1 MILKIVGR
9 IPDAVRISTGL
20 WSLDRALA
28 GPKGELGLPTR
39 GGIEIYGSWE
49 TGKSTIGYY
58 LAGRA
63 APTDGTIVLVDL
75 EGGARREYLESAVGQ
90 SGFDGTI
97 RYIEHTDGKKG
108 RTHADMLQEAA
119 DLLLEDDVW
128 AVMVDSAAIV
138 QSIVEREGDLGDANM
153 GRRAQLLAQFTRRW
167 VPNVN
172 TASLEKNALV
182 IEINHMLQS
191 MGGFGK
197 LSPGGDTPKFGI
209 NARLWIRRAD
219 KGTFKDGSFE
229 AEVYIEKL
237 RQGGK
242 SKSRQATVFIV
253 PGIGVSV
260 HLTALFDCFGLGLAE
275 RRRGVVWYNPS
286 GGDDMV
292 KLARLTTLIERV
304 RKGNTKDLIRFVKML
319 EAHDG

>member
-1 MILKIVGR
+1 M
-9 IPDAVRISTGL
+9 RISTGL
-20 WSLDRALA
+20 WSLDHALA
-28 GPKGELGLPTR
+28 GPKGELGLPVR

-63 APTDGTIVLVDL
+63 APNDGTIVLVDL

-97 RYIEHTDGKKG
+97 QYIEHTADGKG

-119 DLLLEDDVW
+119 DLLLEDNIW
-128 AVMVDSAAIV
+128 AVMVDSAAMV

-242 SKSRQATVFIV
+242 SKDRKAIVFII

-260 HLTALFDCFGLGLAE
+260 HLTNLFDCFKLGLAE
-275 RRRGVVWYNPS
+275 RRRGVVYYAPAA
-286 GGDDMV
+286 GGDMV

-304 RKGNTKDLIRFVKML
+304 RRGNHKDLIRFGRML
-319 EAHDG
+319 DEYDVLHPAK